1 MGTAEIACPGL
12 ESLHSSSTFNVVS
25 VVTQPDRPRGR
36 KLELQPSPVKK
47 TALELGIATLQPK
60 TLRTEE
66 SWGVLADL
74 KPDLIVVIAF
84 GQILPQHVLDLPAHG
99 CVNVHTSLLP
109 KYRGA
114 APIQWAIYDGET
126 ETGVTLM
133 KMDAGLDTGPII
145 ACAQTVIGQSN
156 AQDLHDELANLGA
169 QLLRDA
175 LPGYVTGKISP
186 TPQNDAEATH
196 ARKITKEDGKVNWQ
210 RTAAEIE
217 RAIRAF
223 TPWPGAY
230 TSINE
235 SESIILKIHKAKTA
249 KGTGAPGEVLGG
261 DSERLLVAC
270 GNEAL
275 ELTVLQRPGSR
286 RLSAPEFLRGFPI
299 RPGSV
304 LG

>member
-12 ESLHSSSTFNVVS
+12 ESLHSSGTFNVVS

-47 TALELGIATLQPK
+47 TALDLGIPTLQPK

-84 GQILPQHVLDLPAHG
+84 GQILPQCVLDLPAHG

-109 KYRGA
+109 KFRGA

-145 ACAQTVIGQSN
+145 ARAQTVIGQSN
-156 AQDLHDELANLGA
+156 AQELHDDLANLGA
-169 QLLRDA
+169 ELLRDA
-175 LPGYVTGKISP
+175 LPGYVAGVISP

-230 TSINE
+230 TSINDPE
-235 SESIILKIHKAKTA
+235 PVTLKIHKARTA
-249 KGTGAPGEVLGG
+249 KGTGNPGEVLEG
-261 DSERLLVAC
+261 DPGRLLVAC

-275 ELTVLQRPGSR
+275 ELMELQRPGSR
-286 RLSAPEFLRGFPI
+286 RLTAPEFLRGLPI

-304 LG
+304 LE